1 MSATLAVRH
10 QVADYAAWRVVYD
23 ELEGLRQQH
32 GCTAKT
38 LSHAPS
44 DANDLFLTHTFPSV
58 AQAEAFAGD
67 PALKAGMARA
77 GVSGPPRIE
86 IFAGV

>member
-1 MSATLAVRH
+1 MSGAFANALPRSSLRRAAAAALGLW
-10 QVADYAAWRVVYD
+10 VAACAA
-23 ELEGLRQQH
+23 GQAQ
-32 GCTAKT
+32 AP

-77 GVSGPPRIE
+77 GVSGQPRIE